1 MLMDSPLQ
9 ISSTMHASHTERID
23 PVIREL
29 CQFSN
34 LSMFGHLFD
43 IHPMQLEILRTAE
56 TQCGIILNAQLRRDL
71 PSAGEMRPADELT
84 MARIRLEEKLA
95 VLFNSSA
102 PFWEQYYIRQSAHPG
117 DRYEIRDSSALSVR
131 SVARTHYPAFY
142 FMLDALHFG
151 SGERSKEYPL
161 IQMSLQ
167 SYLTACL
174 LACSDKGHSALE
186 SFTEAL
192 HILGPINAPEYR
204 KILVEAIRR

>member
-1 MLMDSPLQ
+1 MENPTIDFTESM
-9 ISSTMHASHTERID
+9 ISRITSLSATE
-23 PVIREL
+23 L
-29 CQFSN
+29 
-34 LSMFGHLFD
+34 FGHLFD

-71 PSAGEMRPADELT
+71 LSAGEMRPADELT
-84 MARIRLEEKLA
+84 MARVRLEEKLT
-95 VLFNSSA
+95 VLFNSNA
-102 PFWEQYYIRQSAHPG
+102 PFWEQYYIRQSAHSG
-117 DRYEIRDSSALSVR
+117 DRYEIMDLPALSVR

-142 FMLDALHFG
+142 FILDALHFG

-174 LACSDKGHSALE
+174 LICSDEGQSALE
-186 SFTEAL
+186 SFTGAL

-204 KILVEAIRR
+204 KILVEAIRQ